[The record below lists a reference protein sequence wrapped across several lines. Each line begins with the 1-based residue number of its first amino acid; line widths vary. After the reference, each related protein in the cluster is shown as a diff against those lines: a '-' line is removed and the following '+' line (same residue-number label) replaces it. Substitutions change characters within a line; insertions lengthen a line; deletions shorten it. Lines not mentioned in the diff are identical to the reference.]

1 MDKVNTS
8 QYAFLVENNK
18 KLVYKIARRFKTN
31 PFDFDDLVQAGLMG
45 LYRAACRFDITKG
58 VKFSTYATHFIIGAI
73 KDELSKKSLIKN
85 YNYMNSLENL
95 QNKDATDKIIYENYG
110 SVILKEDLNDIEG
123 NYLNIDN
130 FDFDS
135 LEKKILKL
143 RLINHA
149 TQMEIAKELS
159 LSQSKVSRILK
170 RMREKVD
177 ITKWTCNYLQVFLY
191 IIGNPTNNNTKGE
204 GYG

>member
-18 KLVYKIARRFKTN
+18 RLVYKIARRFKTN

-45 LYRAACRFDITKG
+45 LYKAACRFDITKG
-58 VKFSTYATHFIIGAI
+58 AKFSTYATYFIVGAI

-85 YNYMNSLENL
+85 YTYLDYL
-95 QNKDATDKIIYENYG
+95 QDVKNKDSSDKVVYENY
-110 SVILKEDLNDIEG
+110 SEVILKEDLNDVEG
-123 NYLNIDN
+123 KYLNIDL

-135 LEKKILKL
+135 LEKKILQM
-143 RLINHA
+143 RLVNHS
-149 TQMEIAKELS
+149 TQMEIAKELN

-170 RMREKVD
+170 RMREKVE
-177 ITKWTCNYLQVFLY
+177 ISK
-191 IIGNPTNNNTKGE
+191 
-204 GYG
+204 

>member
-58 VKFSTYATHFIIGAI
+58 VKFSTYATHFIIGSI

-95 QNKDATDKIIYENYG
+95 PNKDATDKIIYENYG

-143 RLINHA
+143 RLVNHA

-191 IIGNPTNNNTKGE
+191 IIGNTTNNNTKGE